1 MRMFSGHSVSG
12 LRALT
17 GIAAISLVVGGSVI
31 AGTAISDASPAIA
44 PAVPPSSHPIPKVT
58 SLPSDCPSGHLY
70 QPGGPLCIDGVRIRS
85 APVGWPAKKAEIF
98 YGEEELAATGIGKP
112 LRQPYVAPNAPGMI
126 KEPNGTYAR
135 VSINLP
141 RSGEISTAPPDNRIP
156 PIVETS
162 MWNGWSGNV
171 VDLVQAG
178 TDIATGNAAVL
189 VTTQVET
196 QEVTPNSGVYGPGP
210 FNGEVFVSPKVKG
223 DLKVISESGNI
234 VTLQLMGTAMQ
245 YHFNVDTDTFVS

>member
-1 MRMFSGHSVSG
+1 MRTFIGHSISG

-17 GIAAISLVVGGSVI
+17 GIAVVSLVVGGSVI
-31 AGTAISDASPAIA
+31 AVTAVSDASPAVA

-58 SLPSDCPSGHLY
+58 SLPPDCPSGHLY
-70 QPGGPLCIDGVRIRS
+70 QPGGPLCIDGVRIRP
-85 APVGWPAKKAEIF
+85 APVGWPANKAEIF

-112 LRQPYVAPNAPGMI
+112 IREPYVAPNAPGMI

-135 VSINLP
+135 VSTNLP
-141 RSGEISTAPPDNRIP
+141 RSGEISTAPPDNRIL

-171 VDLVQAG
+171 VVLVQAG
-178 TDIATGNAAVL
+178 TDIATGDAAVL

-196 QEVTPNSGVYGPGP
+196 QVVTPNSGVYGPGP
-210 FNGEVFVSPKVKG
+210 FNGEVFVSPKVNG
-223 DLKVISESGNI
+223 DLKVISVSGNI
-234 VTLQLMGTAMQ
+234 VTLQLMGTATQ
-245 YHFNVDTDTFVS
+245 YHFNVATDTFVS